1 MWGKFAVR
9 CLKVQAGY
17 QLRFRG
23 LIRAMGA
30 PLGGAEIRTLDKQ
43 ASYLMRNELNQEI
56 VVISR
61 SSPLVTS
68 AL

>member
-1 MWGKFAVR
+1 MWGKVAVR

-23 LIRAMGA
+23 LIRAVGVPLDGA
-30 PLGGAEIRTLDKQ
+30 QLLTLDKH
-43 ASYLMRNELNQEI
+43 ASYLMRNEVNQEI

-61 SSPLVTS
+61 L
-68 AL
+68 AR